1 MRQCVKQATASLRGR
16 CVPHHYKGES
26 NFSSHCF
33 QSLTMVTG
41 NLTGN
46 CHADKLPSV
55 VLIQRIHLKGRAA

>member
-1 MRQCVKQATASLRGR
+1 MRQCVKQASIAGAV
-16 CVPHHYKGES
+16 CPGS

-41 NLTGN
+41 YLTGN